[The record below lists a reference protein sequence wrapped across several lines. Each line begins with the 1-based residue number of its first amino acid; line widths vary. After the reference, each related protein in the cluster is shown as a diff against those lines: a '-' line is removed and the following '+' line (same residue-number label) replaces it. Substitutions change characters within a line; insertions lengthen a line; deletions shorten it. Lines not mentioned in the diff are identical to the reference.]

1 MQTAKRE
8 SKIYNTY
15 GKSNNPRKATAPKAY
30 RGYFLVFT
38 VKVKNI
44 ILYCYSGQVILAQN
58 FRADH
63 IFAGACRQ
71 CIFSVRDGI
80 YFGGKRFAHC
90 CGQPHRRR
98 PPIVGK
104 KMPSSYFS
112 GGGISAPC
120 SFSCHNLLAVFSHLF
135 ETFMHLSVKSSTD
148 SWSSS

>member
-30 RGYFLVFT
+30 KGYFLVFT

-98 PPIVGK
+98 PQLWAKRCPHL
-104 KMPSSYFS
+104 
-112 GGGISAPC
+112 ISAVEAYQPSLSLPQPAC
-120 SFSCHNLLAVFSHLF
+120 SLFPPF